1 MALSDKIGSV
11 PAPKQKIVRGR
22 SAIFPI
28 AIPEIPASVFPII
41 SQEDLVTKISRLFL
55 APPFLKTGKPGT
67 PLPVG
72 VDVQKNSGKRAEE
85 K

>member
-1 MALSDKIGSV
+1 MALSDKVGSV

-28 AIPEIPASVFPII
+28 AIPQIPASVFPIT
-41 SQEDLVTKISRLFL
+41 SQEDLVTKISHLFL
-55 APPFLKTGKPGT
+55 APPFLKKGKPGT
-67 PLPVG
+67 PLPIG
-72 VDVQKNSGKRAEE
+72 VDMEKYSGKRAEE